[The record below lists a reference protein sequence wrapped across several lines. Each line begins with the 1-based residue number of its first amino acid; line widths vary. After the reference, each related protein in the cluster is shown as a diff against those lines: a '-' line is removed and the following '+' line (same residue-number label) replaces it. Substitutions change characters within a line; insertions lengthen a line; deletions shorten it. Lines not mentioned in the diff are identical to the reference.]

1 MVTFELFSKNE
12 KELIYWYYPEGN
24 KENKHGVIVVDLAED
39 SIEITELAEK
49 DYMQIFSP
57 DEINGLVDAINQM
70 KKERGETDLEEY
82 IIQPVRRIPYGD
94 HALSEIAKQIDSGV
108 IPEKGTVAWY

>member
-1 MVTFELFSKNE
+1 MVTFELFSKKE

-24 KENKHGVIVVDLAED
+24 RENTHGVIVVNLVEE

-49 DYMQIFSP
+49 DYIHIISP
-57 DEINGLVDAINQM
+57 DEMNGLVDAINQM

-82 IIQPVRRIPYGD
+82 INLPVRRNPMTITHY
-94 HALSEIAKQIDSGV
+94 LK
-108 IPEKGTVAWY
+108 

>member
-39 SIEITELAEK
+39 SIEITKLAEK
-49 DYMQIFSP
+49 DYMQIISP

-82 IIQPVRRIPYGD
+82 INLPVRRNPMTITHY
-94 HALSEIAKQIDSGV
+94 LK
-108 IPEKGTVAWY
+108 